1 MDAAP
6 VATLAATIVTH
17 TVDHLAYSPSP
28 PMIQAVLDVDG
39 GGRCTIEV
47 TDAEPERLRVGARV
61 AFTFRRLFT
70 SGGVHDYFWKSHLLD
85 SRIGGRWQAAESLT
99 RWRLS
104 AWAAPGSASAG
115 TAPPKI

>member
-6 VATLAATIVTH
+6 VATLHATVVTH
-17 TVDHLAYSPSP
+17 TVDYLAHSPSP
-28 PMIQAVLDVDG
+28 PMIQAVLDVDA

-70 SGGVHDYFWKSHLLD
+70 AGGVHDYFWNSQPLD
-85 SRIGGRWQAAESLT
+85 T
-99 RWRLS
+99 
-104 AWAAPGSASAG
+104 GSEDDG
-115 TAPPKI
+115 